1 VLLLFG
7 LTGLL
12 GYLLL
17 PDAST
22 AANRQLPALAKRPPG
37 SQAILLVVYRPA
49 ATPSEGLLTRWW
61 QGTTDGATYLP
72 VYTPTVRHQQGQL
85 HYTGLEGQ
93 PEQRPLAPG
102 EAYRIERVRFWLG
115 TDAFGRDVLSRI
127 LLGTRVSLGIGLLA
141 VAASLALGV
150 GLGSLAGY
158 LGGWADR
165 GIQFGMTVIWSLPSL
180 LLAISLAYVLGKGVQ
195 QLVWAIALSI
205 WIDLARVVRGQVLG
219 LRQQAWV
226 QAARVLGYSHL
237 RVLRHHILPN
247 MTGPIIILACSS
259 FATAI
264 LLEAGLSFLGL
275 GIAPPTPSWGGMI
288 QEGYAFI
295 LFDHGWW
302 LAVFPGI
309 CIAMLI
315 LSLNLVALGLRDA
328 LDPRAH

>member
-1 VLLLFG
+1 MAGPNLPGEPGSTRSPTAIAWRRFRHNPLSLLALGVLLLFG

-17 PDAST
+17 PAAST

-127 LLGTRVSLGIGLLA
+127 LLGTRVS
-141 VAASLALGV
+141 
-150 GLGSLAGY
+150 
-158 LGGWADR
+158 
-165 GIQFGMTVIWSLPSL
+165 
-180 LLAISLAYVLGKGVQ
+180 
-195 QLVWAIALSI
+195 
-205 WIDLARVVRGQVLG
+205 
-219 LRQQAWV
+219 
-226 QAARVLGYSHL
+226 
-237 RVLRHHILPN
+237 
-247 MTGPIIILACSS
+247 
-259 FATAI
+259 
-264 LLEAGLSFLGL
+264 
-275 GIAPPTPSWGGMI
+275 
-288 QEGYAFI
+288 
-295 LFDHGWW
+295 
-302 LAVFPGI
+302 
-309 CIAMLI
+309 
-315 LSLNLVALGLRDA
+315 
-328 LDPRAH
+328 